1 MNKIGIVANP
11 QSPLAGKAVA
21 EAAAWLG
28 GRGLSVILDHETA
41 SAAGMTGG
49 VDMNLVA
56 RDADLMLV
64 LGGDGTLIGVAR
76 LLEGRKVPVLGVNL
90 GSLGFLTEFTVAEMY
105 PALERALAGDYKY
118 EDRIMLAAD
127 LSFDGKKAA
136 SYTALNDV
144 LIHRGETSQLITVRV
159 EVNGELLNLYTADG
173 LIISTPTGSTAYN
186 LSANGPIVYPSLNAI
201 IITPVCPQTLSIRPI
216 VIPDSGTIGI
226 SIAPRAK
233 GNTAE
238 AVVDGQVA
246 FGINTRSRVAIRRSG
261 DVTRIIQSP
270 YTSYY
275 KLLRGKLRWGE

>member
-1 MNKIGIVANP
+1 MKIGIVANT
-11 QSPLAGKAVA
+11 QSPLAASAVVQLVQWLAGKGVERLLDEETAAVA
-21 EAAAWLG
+21 GMEG
-28 GRGLSVILDHETA
+28 GIEKSQ
-41 SAAGMTGG
+41 
-49 VDMNLVA
+49 VA
-56 RDADLMLV
+56 RDADLMV
-64 LGGDGTLIGVAR
+64 ILGGDGTLIGTAR
-76 LLEGRKVPVLGVNL
+76 LLEGRKAPVLGVNL
-90 GSLGFLTEFTVAEMY
+90 GSLGFLTEFSLEEMY
-105 PALERALAGDYKY
+105 PALELALEGNYKY
-118 EDRIMLAAD
+118 EDRIMLSAEI
-127 LSFDGKKAA
+127 SFDGKKGV

-159 EVNGELLNLYTADG
+159 EVNGELLNHYTADG

-216 VIPDSGTIGI
+216 VIPDGGTIDI
-226 SIAPRAK
+226 SITPRAK

-246 FGINTRSRVAIRRSG
+246 FGINTRSRVAIRRSS